1 MNIHALQFLK
11 PERPPLFSDG
21 LSAPLISSW
30 DFLPI
35 CRKIIYHSTLECHT
49 KKVRKCKEDG
59 HHPDEL
65 SCLAKVA
72 CVQRTRQKSPRKEN
86 WIRLWSAYR
95 LSTTYRLYMLCRLF
109 LGVDPPRLHRT
120 LLMPETLFF
129 VVFLSHAFLFA
140 FCLWMRVRC
149 FAACCS
155 VWHFG

>member
-1 MNIHALQFLK
+1 MHIYLMKRIEFPAFFGSDIPGSNDMRSMNETQMLYKYHNINKPHMNFLAITHNQYSKIYMNIHALQFLK

-86 WIRLWSAYR
+86 WIRL
-95 LSTTYRLYMLCRLF
+95 
-109 LGVDPPRLHRT
+109 
-120 LLMPETLFF
+120 
-129 VVFLSHAFLFA
+129 
-140 FCLWMRVRC
+140 
-149 FAACCS
+149 
-155 VWHFG
+155 